1 MSTAKLI
8 ARLGPKVARLPMG
21 EKRAARGLPQSEK
34 TVRKVRKAMQ
44 LATVGGVE
52 SITRVHGSQ
61 TQSIDCDAMTPQD
74 IAAALGFVLD
84 PLARE
89 VFCLARWPG
98 YAERDLLETRVL
110 VLRMVMDEG
119 QRLQDEAITAA
130 LQEEYEPTAANKA
143 RADQLKARMWPAILK
158 KMCMYSRM
166 VDLALRYLDGSGL
179 PEQAVVAKKLKVSE
193 RRFRSTWR
201 APMEWIHDRL
211 HTMSKTAEEQF
222 KAAAKTGH

>member
-130 LQEEYEPTAANKA
+130 LPGRIRTDRGEQGASGPVEGEDVASDSEK
-143 RADQLKARMWPAILK
+143 D
-158 KMCMYSRM
+158 
-166 VDLALRYLDGSGL
+166 VHVLAHG
-179 PEQAVVAKKLKVSE
+179 
-193 RRFRSTWR
+193 
-201 APMEWIHDRL
+201 
-211 HTMSKTAEEQF
+211 
-222 KAAAKTGH
+222 

>member
-1 MSTAKLI
+1 MTATDKLI
-8 ARLGPKVARLPMG
+8 ARLGPKVCRMPAG
-21 EKRAARGLPQSEK
+21 EKRASAGLPQSEK
-34 TVRKVRKAMQ
+34 TLRRVKRALGLSGRDS
-44 LATVGGVE
+44 L
-52 SITRVHGSQ
+52 TRVSGSQ
-61 TQSIDCDAMTPQD
+61 TQSQDVDAQTPQD
-74 IAAALGFVLD
+74 IAAALGFIRD

-89 VFCLARWPG
+89 LFCLARWPG

-222 KAAAKTGH
+222 RAAAKTGH